1 MVSDTNFDSRMSRFT
16 LALFIDSGAYEA
28 NPKDGTDF
36 QYGYL
41 QGCDYYFGLFKK
53 VLKTKVKKKD
63 LKGKKSKKKKY
74 LNKLKKVGEINPK
87 IIK

>member
-28 NPKDGTDF
+28 NPADGTDF
-36 QYGYL
+36 DYGFQ

-53 VLKTKVKKKD
+53 VLKTKVEKKDFNGKKIKKKA
-63 LKGKKSKKKKY
+63 KY
-74 LNKLKKVGEINPK
+74 LNKLKKVFL
-87 IIK
+87 